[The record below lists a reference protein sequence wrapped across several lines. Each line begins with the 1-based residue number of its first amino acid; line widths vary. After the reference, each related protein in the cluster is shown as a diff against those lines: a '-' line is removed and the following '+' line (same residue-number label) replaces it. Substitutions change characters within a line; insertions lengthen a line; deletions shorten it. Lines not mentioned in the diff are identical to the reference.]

1 MSVACVTSLFNAR
14 PVAESVHRTVV
25 VAPCTL
31 QSCLHLTSGTTDFRW
46 CLLKSVLLLLGLPLT
61 GSGMP
66 RSKRAVRRPARYEED
81 LGRPTATDTASQ
93 ELLAGPSQGKRR
105 RSDLQAHHSATVVGL
120 PPAQPPVDLGRQQLS
135 VSVAG
140 PSATTTST
148 SITGTISGPSG
159 GEYGTGN
166 TLVETSVNPIPA
178 MPPASGQIDAS
189 LGLNLTPNP
198 SQVANDGAFNQPELV
213 PQVGVNLPLGLHV
226 PMAIKEKIWE
236 GSYIDLALLYNEPAN
251 TVLNRSDQNN
261 LTLVMDGERLV
272 LKKTALS
279 RKKLDSFD
287 LWQSAFHVFMA
298 IYAMKHLSKIPELL
312 KYTEIIRKAS
322 IQFGGMGWKVYDE
335 QFRMKQA
342 TTPTRNW
349 GNIDMELWLTVVA
362 GSNCMSALNQATRT
376 TAQYVKP
383 KLRFGT
389 CFAFNSAAGCHFVSC
404 KFAHICGKC
413 SRTGHGAPSCRIGG
427 QARWFNTNHANTRAP
442 AASQHAPNRIPAQRS
457 NVRQATH
464 APTIAP
470 SVSNPTGGS
479 GQSHSFRTPNT
490 N

>member
-31 QSCLHLTSGTTDFRW
+31 QSCLHLTPGTTDFRW

-166 TLVETSVNPIPA
+166 TLLETSVDPIPA
-178 MPPASGQIDAS
+178 MPPASRHINANIVS
-189 LGLNLTPNP
+189 PNLGLNFTPNQHKLQTMGFLI
-198 SQVANDGAFNQPELV
+198 SQ
-213 PQVGVNLPLGLHV
+213 
-226 PMAIKEKIWE
+226 
-236 GSYIDLALLYNEPAN
+236 S
-251 TVLNRSDQNN
+251 
-261 LTLVMDGERLV
+261 
-272 LKKTALS
+272 
-279 RKKLDSFD
+279 
-287 LWQSAFHVFMA
+287 
-298 IYAMKHLSKIPELL
+298 
-312 KYTEIIRKAS
+312 
-322 IQFGGMGWKVYDE
+322 
-335 QFRMKQA
+335 
-342 TTPTRNW
+342 
-349 GNIDMELWLTVVA
+349 
-362 GSNCMSALNQATRT
+362 
-376 TAQYVKP
+376 
-383 KLRFGT
+383 
-389 CFAFNSAAGCHFVSC
+389 
-404 KFAHICGKC
+404 
-413 SRTGHGAPSCRIGG
+413 
-427 QARWFNTNHANTRAP
+427 
-442 AASQHAPNRIPAQRS
+442 
-457 NVRQATH
+457 
-464 APTIAP
+464 
-470 SVSNPTGGS
+470 
-479 GQSHSFRTPNT
+479 
-490 N
+490 